1 MKRQHD
7 TKEEFTQAKTLCRD
21 IFEKKLRD
29 YGTSWHI
36 MRPKSITD
44 QILIKAMRIRT
55 LEEEHEAKVDEGI
68 LSEFI
73 GIVNYAMIGLIQ
85 LQADTEEPLS
95 NEKALKLYDC
105 WLDKTTSLM
114 LAKNHD
120 YGEAWR
126 IMLTSS
132 YTDIILQKL
141 YRTREIQANNG
152 KTLIS
157 EGVDANYMDMANY
170 ALFGIIKLTNE
181 QNVI

>member
-1 MKRQHD
+1 MKKQHD
-7 TKEEFTQAKTLCRD
+7 TRGEFTQAKALCRD
-21 IFEKKLRD
+21 IFEKKLKD

-55 LEEEHEAKVDEGI
+55 LEETSEAKVDEGI
-68 LSEFI
+68 LPEFI

-85 LQADTEEPLS
+85 LQTDCDESLS
-95 NEKALKLYDC
+95 NEKALQLYDC
-105 WLDKTTSLM
+105 WLEKTTALM
-114 LAKNHD
+114 MAKNHD

-141 YRTREIQANNG
+141 HRTREIQANNG

-181 QNVI
+181 